1 MNLILSVILCILASL
16 SYSTAYAVG
25 GRDTAPLFLPRIWRR
40 FIAPLAL
47 TIPILLIACISR
59 GIGTAW
65 PTLLAPASYILA
77 MFIQKYGGDTLWV
90 KVRGRL
96 YSGLIAGSASLP
108 LAISR
113 GSWRLFIA
121 QVILAISAHLAL
133 GIVNPFPEKYKAQL
147 EEFSISLLTVVLVTF
162 MVV

>member
-1 MNLILSVILCILASL
+1 MNLILSVILCILAPV
-16 SYSTAYAVG
+16 AYGITYVIG
-25 GRDTAPLFLPRIWRR
+25 GRDTAPLFRPRIWRR
-40 FIAPLAL
+40 FIAPLVL

-90 KVRGRL
+90 KVRGRIW
-96 YSGLIAGSASLP
+96 SGLIVGVAALP
-108 LAISR
+108 VALSTR
-113 GSWRLFIA
+113 SFVLFTL

-133 GIVNPFPEKYKAQL
+133 GISNPFPEKYKAQL
-147 EEFSISLLTVVLVTF
+147 EEFSISLLTVILVPF
-162 MVV
+162 MGV